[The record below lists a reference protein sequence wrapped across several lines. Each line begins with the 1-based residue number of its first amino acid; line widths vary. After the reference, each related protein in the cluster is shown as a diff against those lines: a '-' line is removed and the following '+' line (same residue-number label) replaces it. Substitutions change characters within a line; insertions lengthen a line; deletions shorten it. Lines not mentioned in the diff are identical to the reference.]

1 MTKWPSEYLFFITIR
16 FLTQVKLQEG
26 VKSKYLSGA
35 KLEALHFSSLGK
47 SFCLPFFAAFSKENL
62 SGGKQLKMKS
72 VIFKVDV
79 LAGPVVLRD
88 QIRNVKILP
97 NFDN

>member
-1 MTKWPSEYLFFITIR
+1 ML
-16 FLTQVKLQEG
+16 L
-26 VKSKYLSGA
+26 KSKYLSGA

-88 QIRNVKILP
+88 QIRNLKILP
-97 NFDN
+97 NFTIEDNLLHTKVS